1 VLLSSTLHRGLLFL
15 IVFVCFCSVRKLEKE
30 VETVNHL
37 NEKKLA
43 TMKSINENNHKLEAE
58 KLELLAVIEKK
69 DERIQEEANA
79 AA

>member
-1 VLLSSTLHRGLLFL
+1 
-15 IVFVCFCSVRKLEKE
+15 
-30 VETVNHL
+30 VNHL

>member
-1 VLLSSTLHRGLLFL
+1 MFLFL
-15 IVFVCFCSVRKLEKE
+15 VEVSKKICDYKFKALRKDHTFNFLCLFLFLVKKLEKE

-58 KLELLAVIEKK
+58 KLEL
-69 DERIQEEANA
+69 
-79 AA
+79 